1 MLPVSLPESTL
12 WLDHLTKQEK
22 RKNKRSWEKD
32 ENYQISL
39 KDKVWQVNYEVEITY
54 MSTNHI
60 WRSTSA
66 HTDL

>member
-1 MLPVSLPESTL
+1 MLPVSLPASTL

-39 KDKVWQVNYEVEITY
+39 KDKVLQVNDEVEITY

-60 WRSTSA
+60 
-66 HTDL
+66 